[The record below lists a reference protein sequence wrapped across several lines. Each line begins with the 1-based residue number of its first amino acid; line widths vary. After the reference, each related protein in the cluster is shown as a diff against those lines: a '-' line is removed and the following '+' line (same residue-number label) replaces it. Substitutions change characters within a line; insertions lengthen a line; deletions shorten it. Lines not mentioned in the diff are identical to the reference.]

1 MTTRHP
7 ATQRGPRHPVLF
19 RLAPLTVALSLLLQG
34 QVQAQTADGDPPMPS
49 TKARAPVTLN
59 FVNADVEMVSKAIGA
74 MLDRQILVDPRV
86 RGSITITSEK
96 ALPPQEAWRSYLAA
110 LRGMGFTVV
119 ENAGLL
125 KVVPE
130 AEAKLQ
136 AGTVSIG
143 PPTVRG
149 DQILTQIF
157 RLNHESPNNLVPV
170 LRPLISANN
179 TINANA
185 ANGTLIITDYADNLQ
200 RLAKIITALD
210 QPAASEVEVIPIHHA
225 MASDLAPLVQK
236 LTESGPSAM
245 VPGAVNSQASATSV
259 LVEPRSNSLIVRSA
273 NSARLA
279 TVRDIISKLDQ
290 PIPGGGP
297 AGNIWVVYLKN
308 ADAVKLA
315 EVLRAAMASGA
326 AATSGGG
333 AGGSASSQFSGGTS
347 AGNSTR
353 PNAGLAA
360 QAGGAQGSGTTSAA
374 ATTPVAA
381 SAGPSTGGQV
391 QADPATNSLIISA
404 SEPVYRQ
411 MRQVIDQLDTRRA
424 QIYVETMIV
433 KVDAAK
439 AAAWGIQWQGVLGS
453 NNSSVAGVG
462 GTNFGSGGNNLL
474 NLSLSGVTGSTTT
487 TTGSG
492 SASLTLPGQGFN
504 FGLFRK
510 INGIYTLG
518 ALAQFLETNTGANVL
533 STPNL
538 VALDN
543 EEAKIVIGS
552 NVPFVTG
559 SFTNTGTGNGAVNP
573 FQTVERK
580 DVGITLRIK
589 SQIGEGGTVRMTIF
603 QENSTLRTD
612 GSSITDK
619 SAIETTV
626 VVDDGQTLV
635 LGGLLKDE
643 YGDSNGQVPG
653 LGSLPIIGG
662 LFRNDQRSHTK
673 SNLMLF
679 LRPVVIRNQEA
690 ANSLTVDRYDAIRA
704 LQVNSQPERTSVS
717 DLNASPILPEGLP
730 GQRNDLPLQ
739 GNPTQVQLPSNA
751 GPTPASAPTRPFP
764 NATN

>member
-1 MTTRHP
+1 MTMTTRRPPLLRGLRQP
-7 ATQRGPRHPVLF
+7 ALF
-19 RLAPLTVALSLLLQG
+19 PLCRLAPLTLALGLLG
-34 QVQAQTADGDPPMPS
+34 HGAVHAQTPDNDPPMPS
-49 TKARAPVTLN
+49 TRARAPVTLN

-86 RGSITITSEK
+86 KGTVTITSDK

-143 PPTVRG
+143 QPTVRG

-200 RLAKIITALD
+200 RLGKIITALD
-210 QPAASEVEVIPIHHA
+210 QPAASEVEVIPIKYA

-236 LTESGPSAM
+236 LTESGGSTN
-245 VPGAVNSQASATSV
+245 VPGAASNQSAVTSV
-259 LVEPRSNSLIVRSA
+259 LVEPRSNALIIRSA
-273 NSARLA
+273 NPTRMAA
-279 TVRDIISKLDQ
+279 VRAIIEKLDR

-326 AATSGGG
+326 AASSGGASTGG
-333 AGGSASSQFSGGTS
+333 AGSGGTS
-347 AGNSTR
+347 AAPRSAPG
-353 PNAGLAA
+353 GIAA
-360 QAGGAQGSGTTSAA
+360 QPGGTQAAGTASAA
-374 ATTPVAA
+374 ATTPVSA
-381 SAGPSTGGQV
+381 SAGPSTGGQI

-424 QIYVETMIV
+424 QVYVESMIV
-433 KVDAAK
+433 KVDAEK
-439 AAAWGIQWQGVLGS
+439 AAEWGIQWQGLLGS
-453 NNSSVAGVG
+453 SNSNVAGVG

-474 NLSLSGVTGSTTT
+474 NLSLSGVTGSTSATASATT
-487 TTGSG
+487 
-492 SASLTLPGQGFN
+492 TLPGQGFN
-504 FGLFRK
+504 FGVFRK

-518 ALAQFLETNTGANVL
+518 ALARFLETNTGANVL

-559 SFTNTGTGNGAVNP
+559 SFTNTGTGNGAVSP

-589 SQIGEGGTVRMTIF
+589 SQIGEAGTVRMTIF
-603 QENSTLRTD
+603 QENSSLRAD
-612 GSSITDK
+612 NNAITDK
-619 SAIETTV
+619 SSIETTV
-626 VVDDGQTLV
+626 VVDDGQTMV

-653 LGSLPIIGG
+653 LGNLPVIGG
-662 LFRNDQRSHTK
+662 LFRNDQRKRIK
-673 SNLMLF
+673 SNLLLF
-679 LRPVVIRNQEA
+679 LRPVVIRSPEA
-690 ANSLTVDRYDAIRA
+690 ANALTVDRYDAIRA
-704 LQVNSQPERTSVS
+704 VQTTSQPEPSVVTDINS
-717 DLNASPILPEGLP
+717 SPILPERLP
-730 GQRNDLPLQ
+730 VGRNDLPLQ
-739 GNPTQVQLPSNA
+739 GNPTPVKPQAAPVV
-751 GPTPASAPTRPFP
+751 TPVVP
-764 NATN
+764 NN

>member
-1 MTTRHP
+1 
-7 ATQRGPRHPVLF
+7 
-19 RLAPLTVALSLLLQG
+19 LALALSLLGQG
-34 QVQAQTADGDPPMPS
+34 QAQAQTPDNDPPMPS
-49 TKARAPVTLN
+49 TRARAPVTLN

-86 RGSITITSEK
+86 RGTVTITSDK

-210 QPAASEVEVIPIHHA
+210 QPAASEVEVIAIHHA

-236 LTESGPSAM
+236 LTEGGASTN
-245 VPGAVNSQASATSV
+245 VPGAASNQTSATSV

-273 NSARLA
+273 NPARLA
-279 TVRDIISKLDQ
+279 TVRDIISKLDR

-326 AATSGGG
+326 AASSGGG
-333 AGGSASSQFSGGTS
+333 S
-347 AGNSTR
+347 AGASNQLSGISSGSSPR
-353 PNAGLAA
+353 PNAGIAA
-360 QAGGAQGSGTTSAA
+360 QAGGTQGTGTASAA
-374 ATTPVAA
+374 ATTPVSA
-381 SAGPSTGGQV
+381 SAGPSTGGQI

-424 QIYVETMIV
+424 QVYVESMIV
-433 KVDAAK
+433 KVDAEK
-439 AAAWGIQWQGVLGS
+439 AAEWGIQWQGVLGS
-453 NNSSVAGVG
+453 SNSSVAGVG

-487 TTGSG
+487 T
-492 SASLTLPGQGFN
+492 ASTTTSLPGQGFN

-510 INGIYTLG
+510 INGVYTLG
-518 ALAQFLETNTGANVL
+518 ALARFLETNTGANVL

-603 QENSTLRTD
+603 QENSALRAD
-612 GSSITDK
+612 NNAITDK
-619 SAIETTV
+619 SSIETTV
-626 VVDDGQTLV
+626 VVDDGATMV

-643 YGDSNGQVPG
+643 YGDSDGKVPG
-653 LGSLPIIGG
+653 LGNLPVIGG
-662 LFRNDQRSHTK
+662 LFRNDQRKRVK
-673 SNLMLF
+673 SNLLLF
-679 LRPVVIRNQEA
+679 LRPVVIRSPEA
-690 ANSLTVDRYDAIRA
+690 ANALTVDRYEAIRA
-704 LQVNSQPERTSVS
+704 LQQDSQPSPSVVTEINS
-717 DLNASPILPEGLP
+717 SPVLPERLP
-730 GQRNDLPLQ
+730 VGRNDLPLQ
-739 GNPTQVQLPSNA
+739 GNPTPVKPQAAPVV
-751 GPTPASAPTRPFP
+751 TPVAP
-764 NATN
+764 NN

>member
-1 MTTRHP
+1 
-7 ATQRGPRHPVLF
+7 
-19 RLAPLTVALSLLLQG
+19 
-34 QVQAQTADGDPPMPS
+34 
-49 TKARAPVTLN
+49 
-59 FVNADVEMVSKAIGA
+59 
-74 MLDRQILVDPRV
+74 
-86 RGSITITSEK
+86 
-96 ALPPQEAWRSYLAA
+96 
-110 LRGMGFTVV
+110 
-119 ENAGLL
+119 
-125 KVVPE
+125 
-130 AEAKLQ
+130 
-136 AGTVSIG
+136 VSIG

-326 AATSGGG
+326 AANSGGG
-333 AGGSASSQFSGGTS
+333 AGSSASSQFSGGTS

-360 QAGGAQGSGTTSAA
+360 QANGAQGSGSTSAA

-404 SEPVYRQ
+404 PEPVYRQ

-424 QIYVETMIV
+424 QVYVESMIV
-433 KVDAAK
+433 KVDAEK
-439 AAAWGIQWQGVLGS
+439 AAEWGIQWQGVLGS
-453 NNSSVAGVG
+453 NNSNVAGVG

-487 TTGSG
+487 T
-492 SASLTLPGQGFN
+492 ASTTTSLPGQGFN

-518 ALAQFLETNTGANVL
+518 ALARFLETNTGANVL

-559 SFTNTGTGNGAVNP
+559 SFTNTGTGNGAVSP

-603 QENSTLRTD
+603 QENSSLRAD
-612 GSSITDK
+612 NNAITDK
-619 SAIETTV
+619 SSIETTV
-626 VVDDGQTLV
+626 VVDDGATMV

-643 YGDSNGQVPG
+643 YGDSDGKVPG
-653 LGSLPIIGG
+653 LGNLPVIGG
-662 LFRNDQRSHTK
+662 LFRNDQRKRIK
-673 SNLMLF
+673 SNLLLF
-679 LRPVVIRNQEA
+679 LRPVVIRSPEA
-690 ANSLTVDRYDAIRA
+690 ANALTVDRYEAIRA
-704 LQVNSQPERTSVS
+704 LQQDSQPTPSVVTEINS
-717 DLNASPILPEGLP
+717 SPVLPERLP
-730 GQRNDLPLQ
+730 GKRTDLPLP
-739 GNPTQVQLPSNA
+739 GNPTPGGEATTPS
-751 GPTPASAPTRPFP
+751 TPANAPPAPVTAPARGFP